1 MALDPITGDII
12 QYDNE
17 EYVFEDD
24 ESYEIYTE
32 DHLEDEFLYKVKF
45 SLMLKEFVRQTKG
58 TQVNKIFFCK
68 NYFVKNNN
76 LF

>member
-1 MALDPITGDII
+1 MALDPITGEII

-17 EYVFEDD
+17 EYVFEEE

-58 TQVNKIFFCK
+58 QQVNKIFFCE
-68 NYFVKNNN
+68 NYFVKINN
-76 LF
+76 LL